1 MNKRKLLFDLYLSL
15 GMHGRLGR
23 DVIEQM
29 EEAKKFCK
37 MYNVSYYSPCDDEII
52 DPDKIIDAKPNRRRM
67 RHFVRKDDAHVD
79 LSRNLLILTGDK
91 NSSGTLWE
99 AGRMHYFNRRR
110 ILLVAPKMY
119 RKQLA
124 NFSTIKALKIF
135 SDIEAAVKWVGKNKA
150 RLRKKTPKRDL

>member
-1 MNKRKLLFDLYLSL
+1 MNTLKYDLYLSL

-52 DPDKIIDAKPNRRRM
+52 DPDKIIDAKPNMRRM
-67 RHFVRKDDAHVD
+67 RGFVRKDDQNID
-79 LSRNLLILTGDK
+79 LSRNLLLLTGDK
-91 NSSGTLWE
+91 SSSGTLWE
-99 AGRMHYFNRRR
+99 AGRMRYLHRRH

-135 SDIEAAVKWVGKNKA
+135 DDVETAIRWVAKNRA
-150 RLRKKTPKRDL
+150 RLRRRVTKKEL